1 MLMDATRGVRLLP
14 LCLLVLTSCA
24 PPRAAAPAPP
34 QPAAAVTSSA
44 TGASAVQPA
53 TPAPPAAAPPQRTRV
68 IAGYIPSGA
77 QAPYFVGLER
87 GYFEA
92 EGVDL
97 ESENVAVTTEALA
110 QAAAGNLHVANITI
124 GVAALNIFASG
135 IGLKIIGGTFGTAP
149 TGPHAYPFLVRKALY
164 DSGEVRDA
172 SRMSGRKVAIN
183 GTAVFS
189 EYAVNEALRTG
200 GLTVT
205 DVDVQ
210 IMSFPDMPVALTNA
224 AVDAAFPP
232 EPFATQAIELGV
244 GYPLVTDYLHGVQ
257 GGAMVAGEAFVKD
270 RPAIEAFL
278 RAYLRALRDLEREG
292 YTSAGI
298 AAIMEKYTRV
308 PAAVFQKTLPQYNDP
323 EMRVNVASHMAQQ
336 EFYMERGYLRY
347 TEPLDLNRWV
357 DDGPRLAALQAIAGR

>member
-1 MLMDATRGVRLLP
+1 VRLLP
-14 LCLLVLTSCA
+14 ICLLLLAYCA
-24 PPRAAAPAPP
+24 PPPAARPGAGA
-34 QPAAAVTSSA
+34 QPAAATSA
-44 TGASAVQPA
+44 APAASAAQPSPA
-53 TPAPPAAAPPQRTRV
+53 TAPAASPPQRTRV

-77 QAPYFVGLER
+77 AAPYFVGIER

-124 GVAALNIFASG
+124 GVAALNVFASG
-135 IGLKIIGGTFGTAP
+135 IDLKIIGGTFGTPP
-149 TGPHAYPFLVRKALY
+149 TGPHSFPLLVRKSLY

-172 SRMSGRKVAIN
+172 SRLSGRKVAVN

-189 EYAVNEALRTG
+189 EYAVNEALKTG
-200 GLTVT
+200 GLTVS
-205 DVDVQ
+205 DVDMQ

-232 EPFATQAIELGV
+232 EPFGTQALELGV
-244 GYPLVTDYLHGVQ
+244 AELLVTDYMHGVQ

-278 RAYLRALRDLEREG
+278 RAYLRALRDIDREG
-292 YTSAGI
+292 PTSAGV

-308 PAAVFQKTLPQYNDP
+308 PAAVFQKTRPQYNDP
-323 EMRVNVASHMAQQ
+323 EMRVNVASHMEQQ
-336 EFYMERGYLRY
+336 EFYLERGYLRF
-347 TEPLDLNRWV
+347 TEPIDLNRWV
-357 DDGPRLAALQAIAGR
+357 DDGPRTAALRALAAR